1 MKRCDNCENCKKL
14 AKVKTSVL
22 ACCGT
27 PKNNA
32 RSLSVND
39 MNHADDGVVA
49 VWNDSLKTLPCL
61 NPVDLRE

>member
-1 MKRCDNCENCKKL
+1 
-14 AKVKTSVL
+14 
-22 ACCGT
+22 
-27 PKNNA
+27 
-32 RSLSVND
+32 